1 MRRCKKLISALLC
14 VMMLLSVFSA
24 YAYDFTYD
32 AENNTLAITESG
44 EGANT
49 VLIVKPYD
57 DEELTVDYINNE
69 ENNVIYKIL
78 SRREALPF
86 EMLLFSEI
94 GKHKIIMNDGNV
106 SASYVINMADPDK
119 FASLLTALNTQD
131 VDDAIAATA
140 NQAFGTPFA
149 GAGDILVASEPNGGY
164 DAETLVNAYNLG
176 EGLSLVSTGDI
187 TPAQFFGEYA
197 LYLDD
202 EITEVYEE
210 LNEKEVAAL
219 AECSAA
225 VQYPALEVNFAADT
239 ALFMARL
246 DAAKNATEAKELC
259 LDFIDKYDI
268 DTDTYDDINKAYY
281 KDKVFAGIYSD
292 RADIETFDDFE
303 TAWNKESS
311 AQLRAEKDAKKEQS
325 GGAGS
330 GIVRAEDPAAKE
342 DVVAPAEKFSDIA
355 GHWAKDNILVMYERG
370 IINGFTD
377 GTFKPEN
384 NVTRAEFIKML
395 VAALKLE
402 IGGDVEFDDVAADDW
417 HYAYIATAFNKGIV
431 NGVGTGFNPD
441 GAITRQDASA
451 IVYRAVMAGEEAD
464 GAVFADE
471 EEIADYAKAAVAALS
486 AKGIILGSDGYF
498 NPTNNMTRAEAATI
512 IQRILQ

>member
-1 MRRCKKLISALLC
+1 MKRSKKLISALLC
-14 VMMLLSVFSA
+14 VMMLSSVVSA

-32 AENNTLAITESG
+32 ATENSLAITESG

-49 VLIVKPYD
+49 VLVVKPYD
-57 DEELTVDYINNE
+57 DEELTVDYINN
-69 ENNVIYKIL
+69 NNVIYKIL
-78 SRREALPF
+78 ARGEALPF
-86 EMLLFSEI
+86 EMLLFSAT
-94 GKHKIIMNDGNV
+94 GKHQVKMNDGNV
-106 SASYVINMADPDK
+106 SASYVINMADPLK
-119 FASLLTALNTQD
+119 FAALLSALDTQD
-131 VDDAIAATA
+131 ADDALAVAG
-140 NQAFGTPFA
+140 NQAFGTPYT
-149 GAGDILVASEPNGGY
+149 GAADILAVSEPNGGY
-164 DAETLVNAYNLG
+164 DADSLVKAYNLG

-187 TPAQFFGEYA
+187 TPAQFFSEYV
-197 LYLDD
+197 LYLDED
-202 EITEVYEE
+202 IVEVYAG
-210 LNEKEVAAL
+210 LNEKEIAAL
-219 AECSAA
+219 AKCSAA
-225 VQYPALEVNFAADT
+225 IQYPTLDVNFAADT

-246 DAAKNATEAKELC
+246 DAAKNATEAKALC

-268 DTDTYDDINKAYY
+268 DTDTYDDIQKAYY
-281 KDKVFAGIYSD
+281 KDKVFAGIFSD
-292 RADIETFDDFE
+292 RADIETFDEFE

-325 GGAGS
+325 GGGGGS
-330 GIVRAEDPAAKE
+330 GIVRAEDPSIKQE
-342 DVVAPAEKFSDIA
+342 VVAPAEKFTDIA

-377 GTFKPEN
+377 GTFRPEN

-402 IGGDVEFDDVAADDW
+402 IGGDVQFDDVNAGDW

-451 IVYRAVMAGEEAD
+451 IVYRAIMAGTEAD
-464 GAVFADE
+464 GVTFADDSQ
-471 EEIADYAKAAVAALS
+471 IADYAKAAVAALS
-486 AKGIILGSDGYF
+486 ANGIILGSDGYF